1 MLKPYFYILLF
12 NILLLFIEINTLA
25 LDNIF

>member
-1 MLKPYFYILLF
+1 MLKSYFYILLF